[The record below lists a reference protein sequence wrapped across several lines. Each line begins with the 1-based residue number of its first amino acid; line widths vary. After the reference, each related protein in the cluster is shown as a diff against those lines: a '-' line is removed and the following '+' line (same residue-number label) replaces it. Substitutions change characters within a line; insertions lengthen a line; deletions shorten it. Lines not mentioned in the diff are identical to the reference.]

1 MSIISLQ
8 SVLRSAA
15 PTRRERIARGESP
28 TTVDR
33 ASLIARDLHPAALPF
48 MIIDSA
54 SWFIGLWVASA
65 LRLETPQLTLELTLD
80 GNGTPLLGLLVC
92 TAIAVAAYT
101 LLARAVRLHQG
112 RHLVGSFEEMMPLA
126 VVVAAAAVVVTT
138 VNALGPERLLPLT
151 ASVIAAPLV
160 LVIAAAVRYLVRFL
174 ALRTVRSM
182 RATQSSRVLIV
193 GAGEIGR
200 AMADSM
206 LHDATSTWEPVGFL
220 DDDPRKRHLRHAGVW
235 VVGTPGQLK
244 EAVERTGADTLVI
257 ATASID
263 ADVIGT
269 LMVEAKE
276 IGLPVKIVPP
286 LTEMIDG
293 VHHRDL
299 REIQPQDLLGRRPVS
314 TDLSTIST
322 LLAGKTVL
330 VTGAGGSIGSELC
343 RQIAGFEPG
352 ELVMLDRD
360 ESALHALLL
369 TMDGTADLGSENMEL
384 ADIRDAERLEVVFA
398 RHRPDVVFH
407 AAALKHVNMLERS
420 PEEAFKTNVKGTQN
434 VLEVAQRHCVQHFVN
449 ISTDKAAD
457 PHNVLGYSKRIAEGL
472 TAQKGRTAENGIW
485 LSVRFGNVLA
495 TRGSVLHT
503 FIAQI
508 ERGGPVTVTDP
519 DVTRYFMTVSE
530 AVQLVLQAAV
540 VGESGKAL
548 VLDMGQPVPI
558 VQLAHQLID
567 ASGKDIEIIYSGLRP
582 GEKMHEDLFAPGED
596 SKVTSHKLIRGVPVV
611 PISDDELSD
620 RRGVH
625 SDAQALERMIT
636 VCESMEA
643 YAPDDA
649 PVVVPVAAGF

>member
-200 AMADSM
+200 ALADSM

-420 PEEAFKTNVKGTQN
+420 PEEAFKTNVMGTQN
-434 VLEVAQRHCVQHFVN
+434 VLEVAQRHGVQHFVN

-472 TAQKGRTAENGIW
+472 TAQKGHTAENGIW

>member
-92 TAIAVAAYT
+92 TAHAVAAYT

-200 AMADSM
+200 ALADSM

>member
-193 GAGEIGR
+193 GAGEIDR
-200 AMADSM
+200 ALADSM

>member
-472 TAQKGRTAENGIW
+472 TAQKGYTAENGIW

-643 YAPDDA
+643 YAPVDA